1 MKKIVV
7 ASQNPVKVRA
17 VRESFERMSVLDA
30 ETEIVALS
38 APSGVSDQPMTD
50 EETYLGAKNR
60 VLHIKNRVPN
70 ADFWVGIEGG
80 LSEKEGNM
88 YAFAWVIVLSKD
100 KKGESRTAN
109 FQIPPKVVALI
120 RQGIELGKADDIV
133 FGHHNSKHH
142 LGSVGILTHGE
153 IDRTNLYEPA
163 VCFALIPFINQEL
176 FDEQPN

>member
-7 ASQNPVKVRA
+7 ASQNPVKIRA
-17 VRESFERMSVLDA
+17 VREGFERMNILD
-30 ETEIVALS
+30 EQTEIIAFS

-60 VLHIKNRVPN
+60 VLHIQKAVVD

-80 LSEKEGNM
+80 LSEKEGDM
-88 YAFAWVIVLSKD
+88 YAFAWVIVLSKN
-100 KKGESRTAN
+100 KKGESRTAS

-120 RQGIELGKADDIV
+120 REGIELGKADDIV
-133 FGHHNSKHH
+133 FGQHNSKHH

-163 VCFALIPFINQEL
+163 VCFALIPFVNEEIWNLE
-176 FDEQPN
+176 

>member
-17 VRESFERMSVLDA
+17 VREGFERMGILDE
-30 ETEIVALS
+30 ETEILGMN

-60 VLHIKNRVPN
+60 AAYIKKEYPN

-80 LSEKEGNM
+80 IYEKEYEM
-88 YAFAWVIVLSKD
+88 YAFAWIIVFSKNS
-100 KKGESRTAN
+100 KGEARTAS
-109 FQIPPKVVALI
+109 FQIPPKVVSLI
-120 RQGIELGKADDIV
+120 KEGMELGKADDIV
-133 FGHHNSKHH
+133 FGHENSKHH

-153 IDRTNLYEPA
+153 IDRTALYEPA
-163 VCFALIPFINQEL
+163 VCFALIPFVNKEMWN
-176 FDEQPN
+176 EK